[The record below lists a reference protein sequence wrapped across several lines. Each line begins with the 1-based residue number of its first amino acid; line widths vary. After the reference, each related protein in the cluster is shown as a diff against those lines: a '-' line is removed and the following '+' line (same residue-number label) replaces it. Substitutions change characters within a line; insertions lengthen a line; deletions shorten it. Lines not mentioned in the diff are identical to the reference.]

1 MRVNYSEIH
10 PVLVSMRHEGGIKK
24 RSFEG
29 IDDAFGTI
37 KEISGNVEF
46 DDITR
51 EFKVFV
57 ASSYKYCFGG
67 YSKVSSEETKY
78 FSEIEEVIDFLNGY
92 VEVVR

>member
-1 MRVNYSEIH
+1 MKVKYSEIH
-10 PVLVSMRHEGGIKK
+10 PVLVAMQGLGIKK

-29 IDDAFGTI
+29 IDDAFRTI
-37 KEISGNVEF
+37 KEFDGTVEF
-46 DDITR
+46 DDSTR

-57 ASSYKYCFGG
+57 RTSYKYCFGG

-78 FSEIEEVIDFLNGY
+78 FSEIEEVINFINTF